1 MRVFDEKIKNNIG
14 RYIFQCLLA
23 TVTILIILLF
33 LNIFTHTTIIAC
45 LGATTFIVFAMPNNA
60 TAKPRNL
67 IGGYLTGIVVGS
79 LNSLLVESVLSNHI
93 INSYITYII
102 FGAVAVGLTILVMVV
117 VDTEHPP
124 AVGLA
129 LGLVLGSWNMKI
141 IIILFLAVV
150 LMSVAKHLLRNVL
163 IDLK

>member
-33 LNIFTHTTIIAC
+33 LNIFTHTTIIAS
-45 LGATTFIVFAMPNNA
+45 LGATTFIVFAMPNNP

-67 IGGYLTGIVVGS
+67 IGGYLTGIVIGS
-79 LNSLLVESVLSNHI
+79 LSSLLVNSVLLKLI
-93 INSYITYII
+93 INSYIIYTF
-102 FGAVAVGLTILVMVV
+102 FGAVAVGLTILVMVII
-117 VDTEHPP
+117 DTEHPP

-129 LGLVLGSWNMKI
+129 LGLVLSSWNMKI
-141 IIILFLAVV
+141 IIILLLAVIF
-150 LMSVAKHLLRNVL
+150 LSIAKYLLRNVL
-163 IDLK
+163 INLK

>member
-1 MRVFDEKIKNNIG
+1 MRVFDEKLKNNIR
-14 RYIFQCLLA
+14 RYVFQCLLA

-33 LNIFTHTTIIAC
+33 LNIFTHTTIIAS
-45 LGATTFIVFAMPNNA
+45 LGATTFIVFAMPNNP

-67 IGGYLTGIVVGS
+67 IGGYLTGIVIGS
-79 LNSLLVESVLSNHI
+79 LSSLLVESVLSNLM
-93 INSYITYII
+93 INGYITYII
-102 FGAVAVGLTILVMVV
+102 FGAVAVGLTILIMVII
-117 VDTEHPP
+117 DTEHPP

-129 LGLVLGSWNMKI
+129 LGLVLGSWNFKI

-150 LMSVAKHLLRNVL
+150 LMSIAKYLLRDIL